1 MNKRPRRTA
10 IHEAGHA
17 LAFWW
22 NDQHIERV
30 IVRTKTEAFTGPMI
44 DLRGNPQNVE
54 GLVEADYCVQH
65 PSFDAP
71 GIAEYLPSMV
81 ESIER
86 DLLHCFAGPVAE
98 AVYRHS
104 KSDKFIS
111 GSGWGDRRRGNEL
124 ISLLPARKLLDA
136 ESQAIA
142 RSSCLVRR
150 YWPAVT
156 AVADLLQEHGTV
168 NGEAITAL
176 LCEITGESPTRL
188 TNDLASLDTRRNKR
202 WTAAHAK
209 LLFSKA
215 QQSSD
220 RTDGDGPSAQS

>member
-1 MNKRPRRTA
+1 MNQRPRRTA
-10 IHEAGHA
+10 VHEAGHA

-22 NDQHIERV
+22 NGQHIKRV
-30 IVRTKTEAFTGPMI
+30 TVRTKAEAFTGPMI
-44 DLRGNPQNVE
+44 DLRGNLQNVE
-54 GLVEADYCVQH
+54 GLVEADYLVPH
-65 PSFDAP
+65 PACDAP

-86 DLLHCFAGPVAE
+86 DLLACFAGPVAE
-98 AVYRHS
+98 AVYRHT
-104 KSDKFIS
+104 KSDKFIG
-111 GSGWGDRRRGNEL
+111 GSGLGDRRRGYEL

-136 ESQAIA
+136 ESLAIA

-176 LCEITGESPTRL
+176 LWEVTGVSPALLR
-188 TNDLASLDTRRNKR
+188 NDLASLDRRRNR
-202 WTAAHAK
+202 QWTADHAK
-209 LLFSKA
+209 LLFRTA
-215 QQSSD
+215 RQSSD
-220 RTDGDGPSAQS
+220 RTEGEGPSAQS

>member
-1 MNKRPRRTA
+1 MNKCRRCTA
-10 IHEAGHA
+10 VHEAGHA

-22 NDQHIERV
+22 NGQHIER
-30 IVRTKTEAFTGPMI
+30 ITVRTRTEACTGPMI

-54 GLVEADYCVQH
+54 GLVEADYLVPH

-81 ESIER
+81 DSIER
-86 DLLHCFAGPVAE
+86 DLLDCFAGPVAE
-98 AVYRHS
+98 AVYRRT
-104 KSDKFIS
+104 KSDKFTWAS
-111 GSGWGDRRRGNEL
+111 GRGDRCRGYEL

-136 ESQAIA
+136 ESRAIA
-142 RSSCLVRR
+142 RSCCLVRH

-176 LCEITGESPTRL
+176 LCEVTGESPTRL
-188 TNDLASLDTRRNKR
+188 TNDLATLDMRRNRR
-202 WTAAHAK
+202 WTAAHSR

-215 QQSSD
+215 RQPSD
-220 RTDGDGPSAQS
+220 RTDFDCR